1 MTKSARGGRGGGLRT
16 VLPMIAAAFIAIYWI
31 GGFILN
37 RIDRYIFCITEIHQA
52 IPSPSGRLSAFVY
65 EIDCGAT
72 TGFNRQVGF
81 AASEWWF
88 WFWQRPS
95 FFSIHGQHDL
105 SVRWTSEQSLE
116 IVVPK
121 NEAVYR
127 QESAV
132 DGIAIDYR

>member
-1 MTKSARGGRGGGLRT
+1 MVTTSTRNKAVAL
-16 VLPMIAAAFIAIYWI
+16 LCAAAMVAGAVVNAYWI

-37 RIDRYIFCITEIHQA
+37 RIDRYIFCITEIHQT

-95 FFSIHGQHDL
+95 FFSVHGQHDL

-116 IVVPK
+116 IVVPR
-121 NEAVYR
+121 NEVVYQ
-127 QESAV
+127 QELAV
-132 DGIAIDYR
+132 DGIAIGYK